1 MAGRFRATIDIPADE
16 PRVVAII
23 SPQRL
28 VLVSVLLHGH
38 DENYAGSS
46 ALAGSM
52 ARDLWCAEEF
62 ASAADGQ
69 RALAEMA
76 TLALERGEANK
87 VMSFT
92 LVELARNSARIWNCG
107 GHRVIA
113 ISPDGAVSSA
123 AEDGFADRFYD
134 SPDPRLRTL
143 VKVAAVAPLPVHL
156 AARGKSPARSPAL
169 VAPLGP
175 AETCGTAQYSGVSSK
190 PRGPTIAA
198 RERADFCHGLLDAVR
213 YATVDLQEVRLL
225 LVSPRGELPFV
236 PGVERCVTVGEV
248 AERFAEVHALGRRCP
263 LVGVER
269 GGSTPQGEQAEGC

>member
-16 PRVVAII
+16 PRVVAIV

-62 ASAADGQ
+62 SSAADGQ
-69 RALAEMA
+69 GALAEIA

-92 LVELARNSARIWNCG
+92 LVELVRNFARVWNCG

-113 ISPDGAVSSA
+113 ISEDGAVSSA

-134 SPDPRLRTL
+134 SPDPRLRTI
-143 VKVAAVAPLPVHL
+143 VKVAAVAPLPV
-156 AARGKSPARSPAL
+156 
-169 VAPLGP
+169 
-175 AETCGTAQYSGVSSK
+175 
-190 PRGPTIAA
+190 PR
-198 RERADFCHGLLDAVR
+198 DAVR

-225 LVSPRGELPFV
+225 LASPRGDLPFI

-248 AERFAEVHALGRRCP
+248 AEHFAEMHALGRRCP
-263 LVGVER
+263 LLGIE
-269 GGSTPQGEQAEGC
+269 